1 MDKPD
6 TRVNMKEAQPL
17 VSVVTPVYNGE
28 QFLAECIESV
38 LAQTYQNWEYV
49 IVNNCSTDRSAEIA
63 QQYAQ
68 RDARIRVCHNETFLN
83 RLQNF
88 NQAFRPMSPE
98 SKYCKVVHADDW
110 LFPDCISRMVE
121 VAEANPS
128 VGIVG
133 SYRLEE
139 NRVTLDGLPYPSPV
153 VSGREICRLTLLA
166 DLYVF
171 GSPTSLLIRSDL
183 IRSRAAFYDES
194 IIQADKKACFEILQ
208 HTDFGFVH
216 QVLTYTR
223 RHNESMTSLIH
234 RFNTRQLGKL
244 IYLVRYGPVFLTEA
258 EYRMRFQR
266 EFANYYRFLARSA
279 FEFREREFW
288 NYHQATLKKLGYP
301 LSRIRL
307 AKAVLLSL
315 LNLRDTAS
323 RARLALK
330 RKRSQDTPQSVKSWD
345 MVFNALYTTK
355 PRD

>member
-1 MDKPD
+1 MWKANIDFKS
-6 TRVNMKEAQPL
+6 QPL

-49 IVNNCSTDRSAEIA
+49 IVNNCSSDRSAEIA

-83 RLQNF
+83 QLQNC
-88 NQAFRPMSPE
+88 NQAFRQISPE

-139 NRVTLDGLPYPSPV
+139 NRVDLDGLPYPSPV

-171 GSPTSLLIRSDL
+171 GSPTSLLIRSDF
-183 IRSRAAFYDES
+183 IRSRVAFYDES

-208 HTDFGFVH
+208 HADFGFVH
-216 QVLTYTR
+216 QVLTFTR

-244 IYLVRYGPVFLTEA
+244 IYLVQFGPVFLTEA
-258 EYRMRFQR
+258 EYRLRLQQVL
-266 EFANYYRFLARSA
+266 ANYYRFLARSA

-288 NYHQATLKKLGYP
+288 NYHRAELKKLGYP
-301 LSRIRL
+301 LSWTRL

-315 LNLRDTAS
+315 LNLRDVAS